1 MCRACGSD
9 KKIWAIK
16 ASSANQASMLTCPGS
31 CVSPQRGHMRCISTN
46 STLPLAVADRLPAR
60 ERGPSNPGRPTCPAW
75 ANDARA
81 HSRGG
86 ENLRH
91 GCSSGAEEG
100 YSSIDTGCASRR
112 IPFLGRFC
120 FHVAAIRSPV
130 VIVPGHRQQARGR
143 RAASYTW
150 QALRLKRE
158 DLIPLKHTSR
168 PHSTG
173 THYKIILLLQFH
185 H

>member
-1 MCRACGSD
+1 MAIVSQLIWPSASRMCRTCGSD

-91 GCSSGAEEG
+91 GCSSGAEE
-100 YSSIDTGCASRR
+100 ASRHGMSFQKDPLSGWLPSR
-112 IPFLGRFC
+112 DRE
-120 FHVAAIRSPV
+120 FHVAAICSPV
-130 VIVPGHRQQARGR
+130 VIVSA
-143 RAASYTW
+143 
-150 QALRLKRE
+150 
-158 DLIPLKHTSR
+158 HT
-168 PHSTG
+168 
-173 THYKIILLLQFH
+173 
-185 H
+185 